1 MDLAVAYCVLR
12 DTEGTEPSCGT
23 VPDEQ
28 FRAKRARGRA
38 KRDAYRERN
47 EHAQRRGASQE
58 RSSSA
63 ARETAKDAAAK
74 STDDCGHGWRCC
86 GDAGDERYP
95 AIDGTHADEPELV
108 CGTGGNPSAGRS
120 TVGGS
125 REAGRGGDDAPRD
138 GEDRVVAVEPTGTG
152 GGGGRDGGGPGRALP
167 VAPVAAAQSPRERET
182 IRHGG

>member
-63 ARETAKDAAAK
+63 ARETAK
-74 STDDCGHGWRCC
+74 
-86 GDAGDERYP
+86 
-95 AIDGTHADEPELV
+95 GTQQPRAP
-108 CGTGGNPSAGRS
+108 T
-120 TVGGS
+120 TV
-125 REAGRGGDDAPRD
+125 D
-138 GEDRVVAVEPTGTG
+138 TG
-152 GGGGRDGGGPGRALP
+152 GGVVVTLETSGIRPSTGRTPMNLSLVGFTFDGEG
-167 VAPVAAAQSPRERET
+167 
-182 IRHGG
+182 